1 MNIDHLVKMA
11 NEIGSFFVTA
21 NDEDTA
27 AQLIADHLKRF
38 WDPRMRKQVIAHLGQ
53 GGEGFTP
60 AVAKAVGLLAETAR
74 KPDA

>member
-11 NEIGSFFVTA
+11 NEIGSFFVSA

-38 WDPRMRKQVIAHLGQ
+38 WDPRMRRQIVEHVKQ
-53 GGEGFTP
+53 GGPGLTP
-60 AVAKAVGLLAETAR
+60 AVAKAVGRLA
-74 KPDA
+74 

>member
-1 MNIDHLVKMA
+1 MNMDHLVKMA

-27 AQLIADHLKRF
+27 AQLIADQLKRF
-38 WDPRMRKQVIAHLGQ
+38 WDPRMRKQVVAHLAQ

-60 AVAKAVGLLAETAR
+60 AVAKAVAQLR
-74 KPDA
+74 

>member
-1 MNIDHLVKMA
+1 MNMDHLVKMA

-38 WDPRMRKQVIAHLGQ
+38 WDPRMRKQVVAHLTQ

-60 AVAKAVGLLAETAR
+60 AVAKAVAQLR
-74 KPDA
+74 

>member
-1 MNIDHLVKMA
+1 MNMDHLVKMA

-38 WDPRMRKQVIAHLGQ
+38 WDPRMRKQVVAHLAQ

-60 AVAKAVGLLAETAR
+60 AVAKAVAQLR
-74 KPDA
+74 

>member
-1 MNIDHLVKMA
+1 MNMDHLVNMA

-38 WDPRMRKQVIAHLGQ
+38 WDPRMRKQVVAHLTQ

-60 AVAKAVGLLAETAR
+60 AVAKAVAQLR
-74 KPDA
+74 